1 MSHLL
6 LEIQIAF
13 RYLFNRTEENFIS
26 LVSIFSFAGI
36 MLGVA
41 ILIIVISVMNGF
53 REKLIDNIIGAGG
66 HISIISYKN
75 DISNSQQII
84 ENLKN
89 QNPEILK
96 ITPMIQS
103 QGLANIND
111 NNVGLMV
118 FAIEDLEDKEM
129 LFHALQEPEQD
140 FINNFNR
147 LKKIVVGSR
156 FAESMNLKIG
166 DYVNLISSKS
176 VSSLLGDIPRM
187 KEYEIGAIFE
197 TGVFDFDKNVIFMP
211 MNEGR
216 IFFQLYDSINKIE
229 IDLKSP
235 YLSEKVLIKMR
246 NDFEN
251 SGNEDLIMNDWQS
264 SNSHYLSALKTE
276 KNVMFLILSLIILV
290 AIFNIISSLVMLVTE
305 KQKSIAILRSFGM
318 TKSSILR
325 IFLYCG
331 MMISVSST
339 FFGAAL
345 GILVAKNINSIKV
358 FIEKIFDIG
367 LFDQSIYIFNEMPS
381 IIKFDDIFYIVS
393 FSLIVSFLAVLWPSK
408 KASEKDPAT
417 ILRYL

>member
-41 ILIIVISVMNGF
+41 TLIIVISVMNGF

-89 QNPEILK
+89 QHPEILK

-118 FAIEDLEDKEM
+118 FAIEDLGDKEM
-129 LFHALQEPEQD
+129 LFHALQEPDQD

-156 FAESMNLKIG
+156 FAESMNLKVG
-166 DYVNLISSKS
+166 DYVNLISSKY
-176 VSSLLGDIPRM
+176 VSSVLGDIPRM

-235 YLSEKVLIKMR
+235 YLSEKVLIKIR

-251 SGNEDLIMNDWQS
+251 SGNEDIIVNDWQS

-339 FFGAAL
+339 FFGVAL

>member
-41 ILIIVISVMNGF
+41 TLIIVISVMNGF

-89 QNPEILK
+89 QHPEILK
-96 ITPMIQS
+96 ITPMIHS

-118 FAIEDLEDKEM
+118 FAIEDLGDKEM
-129 LFHALQEPEQD
+129 LFHALQEPDQD

-156 FAESMNLKIG
+156 FAESMNLKVG

-251 SGNEDLIMNDWQS
+251 SGNEDLIVNDWQS

-339 FFGAAL
+339 FFGVAL

>member
-6 LEIQIAF
+6 LEIKIAF

-41 ILIIVISVMNGF
+41 TLIIVISVMNGF
-53 REKLIDNIIGAGG
+53 REKLIDNIIGASG

-75 DISNSQQII
+75 EISNYQQII

-89 QNPEILK
+89 QHSKILK

-111 NNVGLMV
+111 SNIGLIV
-118 FAIEDLEDKEM
+118 FAIENLQDKEM
-129 LFHALQEPEQD
+129 LFDALQEPDQD
-140 FINNFNR
+140 FINNFNK
-147 LKKIVVGSR
+147 LKQIVVGSR

-176 VSSLLGDIPRM
+176 VSSVLGDIPRM

-229 IDLKSP
+229 IDLQSP
-235 YLSEKVLIKMR
+235 DLSEKVLKNIR

-251 SGNEDLIMNDWQS
+251 SGNEDLIVNDWQS

-318 TKSSILR
+318 TKRSILR

-331 MMISVSST
+331 MMISTSST
-339 FFGAAL
+339 FFGVAL

-367 LFDQSIYIFNEMPS
+367 LFDQSVYIFNEMPS
-381 IIKFDDIFYIVS
+381 IIKFNDIFYIVA